1 MPRIGDVMRGNLL
14 TTEAT
19 EPLQQAAE
27 RMCERGVGAALVLN
41 GSGAL
46 VGILTE
52 RDVLRA
58 VSQGEVAGTHVAAW
72 MTRDPDTVGPDDTTR
87 MAAELMVRGGFRHV
101 PVVEGSTPVGIVS
114 IRDLMRIVVED

>member
-1 MPRIGDVMRGNLL
+1 MPRIGDVMSGNLL

-19 EPLQQAAE
+19 TPLQQAAE
-27 RMCERGVGAALVLN
+27 RMCERGIGASLVLN
-41 GSGAL
+41 GNGAL

-58 VSQGEVAGTHVAAW
+58 VSQGGIEGTHVAAW
-72 MTRDPDTVGPDDTTR
+72 MTRDPETVGVDDTTR
-87 MAAELMVRGGFRHV
+87 TAAELMVRGGFRHV
-101 PVVEGSTPVGIVS
+101 PVVDGDQPVGIVS

>member
-1 MPRIGDVMRGNLL
+1 MRIGDVMSGNLL

-19 EPLQQAAE
+19 TLLQTAAE
-27 RMCERGVGAALVLN
+27 QMCERGIGASLVLSS
-41 GSGAL
+41 SGAL

-58 VSQGEVAGTHVAAW
+58 VAQGGVEGTNVAAW

-87 MAAELMVRGGFRHV
+87 QAAQLMVLGGFRHV
-101 PVVEGSTPVGIVS
+101 PVVENDRPVGIVS

>member
-1 MPRIGDVMRGNLL
+1 MPRIGDVMSGNLL

-19 EPLQQAAE
+19 APLQQAAE
-27 RMCERGVGAALVLN
+27 QMCERGIGASLVLN
-41 GSGAL
+41 GNGAL

-58 VSQGEVAGTHVAAW
+58 VAQGGVEGTHVAAW

-87 MAAELMVRGGFRHV
+87 QAAELMVRGGFRHV